1 MNREDV
7 IRLAKEAGIGVEDD
21 SSVPVWHMS
30 VDYLERFATLA
41 IAPHQKRADA
51 LAETIV
57 ALRCVVTDDTET
69 KSDFIARVKAIL
81 SACPDTRVLQAVLD
95 EREALEKELLKL
107 KDGIASNREYIQGR
121 WDLIDEFQDVIRA
134 GGKE

>member
-95 EREALEKELLKL
+95 EREACAQVCDAIAME
-107 KDGIASNREYIQGR
+107 DGWEGGYAMHCA
-121 WDLIDEFQDVIRA
+121 DTIRA
-134 GGKE
+134 RGKE